1 MNTLKFEDDNLFS
14 DLSPLLTT
22 SEVAKR
28 LKVSKPL
35 VRSLVKQKHLTPVR
49 IGSVVRYSQ
58 AELQRFVGKCLAE
71 PAYRE
76 ELGQRAASVAGNSV
90 GCSHNSCKLKAG

>member
-22 SEVAKR
+22 TEVAKC

-35 VRSLVKQKHLTPVR
+35 VRNLVKQKYLTPVR
-49 IGSVVRYSQ
+49 IGNVLRYSQ
-58 AELQRFVGKCLAE
+58 AELQRFVESGGAN
-71 PAYRE
+71 
-76 ELGQRAASVAGNSV
+76 VDN
-90 GCSHNSCKLKAG
+90 

>member
-22 SEVAKR
+22 TEVAKC

-35 VRSLVKQKHLTPVR
+35 VRNLVKQKQLTPVR
-49 IGSVVRYSQ
+49 IGNIIRYSQ
-58 AELQRFVGKCLAE
+58 AELKRFVESGGAN
-71 PAYRE
+71 
-76 ELGQRAASVAGNSV
+76 GN
-90 GCSHNSCKLKAG
+90 

>member
-1 MNTLKFEDDNLFS
+1 MNPLRFEDDNLFS

-22 SEVAKR
+22 TEVAKC

-35 VRSLVKQKHLTPVR
+35 VRNLVKQKYLTPVR

-58 AELQRFVGKCLAE
+58 AELQRFVESGGAN
-71 PAYRE
+71 
-76 ELGQRAASVAGNSV
+76 VDN
-90 GCSHNSCKLKAG
+90 

>member
-22 SEVAKR
+22 SEVAKC

-35 VRSLVKQKHLTPVR
+35 VRNLVKQNHLTPVR
-49 IGSVVRYSQ
+49 IGNIIRYSQ
-58 AELQRFVGKCLAE
+58 AELKRFVESGGAN
-71 PAYRE
+71 
-76 ELGQRAASVAGNSV
+76 GN
-90 GCSHNSCKLKAG
+90 

>member
-22 SEVAKR
+22 TEVAKC

-35 VRSLVKQKHLTPVR
+35 VRNLAKQKHLTPVR
-49 IGSVVRYSQ
+49 IGNVLRYSQ
-58 AELQRFVGKCLAE
+58 AELQRFVESGGAN
-71 PAYRE
+71 
-76 ELGQRAASVAGNSV
+76 VDN
-90 GCSHNSCKLKAG
+90 

>member
-1 MNTLKFEDDNLFS
+1 MNTFNLDNDNLFS

-22 SEVAKR
+22 SEVAKC

-49 IGSVVRYSQ
+49 IGNIIRYSQ
-58 AELQRFVGKCLAE
+58 AELKRFVESGGAN
-71 PAYRE
+71 
-76 ELGQRAASVAGNSV
+76 GN
-90 GCSHNSCKLKAG
+90 

>member
-22 SEVAKR
+22 TEVAKC

-35 VRSLVKQKHLTPVR
+35 VRNLVKQKHLTPVR
-49 IGSVVRYSQ
+49 IGNLLRYSQ
-58 AELQRFVGKCLAE
+58 AEVHRFVESG
-71 PAYRE
+71 
-76 ELGQRAASVAGNSV
+76 GSNGS
-90 GCSHNSCKLKAG
+90 